1 MPAVDPRPATP
12 TTDLFREAIDET
24 KELVRLEVALA
35 KREAMK
41 DVAHLKAAAIGFG
54 VAAAAGL
61 LGVALLLVALAL
73 AIAPT
78 AIPALIIGAVLLAVA
93 AGAGVF
99 AWKALPRKPLDD
111 TRKRLETDARLLK
124 ERIA

>member
-1 MPAVDPRPATP
+1 MPAVDPRPTTA
-12 TTDLFREAIDET
+12 TTDLFREAVDET

-41 DVAHLKAAAIGFG
+41 DIAHAKTAGICFG
-54 VAAAAGL
+54 VATAAAL
-61 LGVALLLVALAL
+61 LGLSLLLVALAL

-78 AIPALIIGAVLLAVA
+78 AVPALIIGAVLLAVA
-93 AGAGVF
+93 AGAGFYGWRAV
-99 AWKALPRKPLDD
+99 PRKPLDD
-111 TRKRLETDARLLK
+111 TRRRVETDARMLK

>member
-1 MPAVDPRPATP
+1 MPAVDTRPATP
-12 TTDLFREAIDET
+12 TTELFKEALDET

-54 VAAAAGL
+54 VGVAAAL

-78 AIPALIIGAVLLAVA
+78 AIPALIIGAVLLAVG
-93 AGAGVF
+93 AGAGAF
-99 AWKALPRKPLDD
+99 AWKALPRKPLGD